1 MSFWKKPLS
10 LSELTRMN
18 KGTAAEHLGIE
29 FLEIGEKTISA
40 RLPVDHR
47 TRQPFG
53 VIHGGV
59 NVVLAETLGSCAAY
73 HASAVGFHCVGLD
86 INANHIAS
94 VKTGYVT
101 GVTYPLHVGGSTHVW
116 AIDLKDDNGKLT
128 CVSRLTVAI
137 LRDKAPS

>member
-1 MSFWKKPLS
+1 
-10 LSELTRMN
+10 
-18 KGTAAEHLGIE
+18 
-29 FLEIGEKTISA
+29 
-40 RLPVDHR
+40 
-47 TRQPFG
+47 
-53 VIHGGV
+53 
-59 NVVLAETLGSCAAY
+59 
-73 HASAVGFHCVGLD
+73 VGLD